1 MRDANGD
8 VMLTEKEQE
17 EIIRLTEG
25 REKKWIKCSERL
37 PELGEP
43 VLIFTTDMNQFM
55 GWLENRHLWSYEHQS
70 WFLSEVTH
78 WMPLPNRP

>member
-1 MRDANGD
+1 MRDE
-8 VMLTEKEQE
+8 T
-17 EIIRLTEG
+17 
-25 REKKWIKCSERL
+25 KWIKCSERL

-70 WFLSEVTH
+70 WFLSEVSH
-78 WMPLPNRP
+78 WMPLPPNPF